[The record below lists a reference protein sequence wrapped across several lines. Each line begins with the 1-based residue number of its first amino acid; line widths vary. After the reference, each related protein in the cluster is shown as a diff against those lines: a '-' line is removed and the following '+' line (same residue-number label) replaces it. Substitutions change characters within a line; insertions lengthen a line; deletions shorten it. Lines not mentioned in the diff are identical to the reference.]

1 MAEPWVKIG
10 VKRYD
15 EISRATNRVLG
26 MPVETP
32 QQSRRNIPTSELIR
46 LVVKSVSD
54 DHLVCRTWDG
64 TNEGTVDVKIA
75 KPWDLRK
82 KPFHGKTRTIG
93 SNTFTYNYTSATERT
108 VTKSTSGSETQIIIP
123 QYVATSTD
131 TAFKGNEIW
140 AKTCDSGVILNE
152 GQSNEERL
160 TLMDV
165 NIAGRCWAKKS

>member
-46 LVVKSVSD
+46 FVVKSVSD

-64 TNEGTVDVKIA
+64 TNEGTVDIKVA
-75 KPWDLRK
+75 KPYILRRT
-82 KPFHGKTRTIG
+82 PFHGKTLTVNG
-93 SNTFTYNYTSATERT
+93 NTLTYSYASGTQRT
-108 VTKSTSGSETQIIIP
+108 VTKSGGSETQIIVP
-123 QYVATSTD
+123 GYVATGSGYQ
-131 TAFKGNEIW
+131 GNQVW
-140 AKTCDSGVILNE
+140 AARCDAGVTVSGETVFLV
-152 GQSNEERL
+152 
-160 TLMDV
+160 DV
-165 NIAGRCWAKKS
+165 NIDGRMWAKQ

>member
-32 QQSRRNIPTSELIR
+32 QQSRRNIPTSDAIR
-46 LVVKSVSD
+46 LRVKSVSN

-64 TNEGTVDVKIA
+64 TNEGTVDLNVA
-75 KPWDLRK
+75 KPYILRCT
-82 KPFHGKTRTIG
+82 PFHGKTLTVNG
-93 SNTFTYNYTSATERT
+93 NTLTYSYSSGTQRT
-108 VTKSTSGSETQIIIP
+108 VTKGSSSETQIIVP
-123 QYVATSTD
+123 GYVTTGSGYGGSEIYAERCD
-131 TAFKGNEIW
+131 T
-140 AKTCDSGVILNE
+140 GVVLNA

-160 TLMDV
+160 DLIDK
-165 NIAGRCWAKKS
+165 NIDGRMWAKQ